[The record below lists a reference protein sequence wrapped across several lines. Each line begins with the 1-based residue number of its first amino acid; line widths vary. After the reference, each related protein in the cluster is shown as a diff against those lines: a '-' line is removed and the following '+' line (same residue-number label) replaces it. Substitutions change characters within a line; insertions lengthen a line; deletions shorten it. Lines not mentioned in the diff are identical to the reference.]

1 MVISDVTFPRITW
14 VIKAFTISLKV
25 NKMGKVKAMFQEYGT
40 IKIQSKQ
47 YPAIDPDK
55 NCELCSV
62 KYDVTLERC
71 RSSEDGIAEA
81 ILITE

>member
-40 IKIQSKQ
+40 IKIQSKHD
-47 YPAIDPDK
+47 PAIDPDK
-55 NCELCSV
+55 KGELCSIKCDGMV
-62 KYDVTLERC
+62 EKNQ
-71 RSSEDGIAEA
+71 SSEGGITEA
-81 ILITE
+81 ILMTD